1 MINTIEHR
9 PLVTA
14 YRLGVATMAMMGADV
29 GAQDESFSERDT
41 IRIEVTGSNIK
52 RTDTDGLLPLQI
64 ITRTEIERAGWTT
77 AAELMSHVAANFN
90 GRNDRESIGQAAIPG
105 FAGAN
110 LRGIGE
116 GYTLVLLNGRRLAN
130 YAFLGFAVDLSVI
143 PFAAVER
150 VEILRDGASSI
161 YGSDAIA
168 GVVNFVL
175 RKDYRGF
182 EVSGHVESPEHRG
195 ADQSQVTATVG
206 FGDLVKDRYNAFI
219 NVDWQRGRA
228 LAGRDR
234 EFARTGYRPE
244 QGLINLGFG
253 TFPGG
258 IEIWHG
264 DQPEGTRFPSAAA
277 GCAPPLSRLIPEFDN
292 ACAFDFANIVDIVPP
307 TETVTLLARG
317 TVQVA
322 PDHQLFAEYS
332 YARRDLQFKIAPTA
346 VSRFNSNGLTPI
358 RYPAGGP
365 FYPTE
370 FAAANGLSGDLDVQF
385 RTMELGPRINET
397 RTQAQR
403 LLLGAEGRIGS
414 WDYNTAY
421 DHSVDEARDTIRH
434 GYVSTSR
441 LAAAMLTGLINPFGP
456 SGDEGRRLLETTE
469 IAPDSRTAKGTL
481 DQVDF
486 RASTQWG
493 RLPGGAI
500 GFAAGAEAR
509 RERLEDHPTAIQ
521 ETGDVQGLGSKIV
534 PEHAA
539 RRVGALFVEANLP
552 FIASVEAQLSARYDY
567 YSDFGGT
574 TNPKV
579 ALRWQPSRA
588 LLFRGAWGT
597 GFRAPTLADLHGAQ
611 VERFSFEQTASDP
624 LRCPVTHSETDC
636 DVVFRLLEGGNPDL
650 KPEHS
655 TQYTFGVVWEPVV
668 GTSASIH
675 YWHMQLRDVLGSL
688 DLGTI
693 FDHIDIFGSS
703 NVVRG
708 PPDAEHPSL
717 PGPIHHLIV
726 TGQNVGRMATAGFD
740 IDLRARSP
748 ALRMG
753 RFSAELDASYLTKS
767 EGQLTGFPAE
777 SSLGRYGFF
786 SPVPRWRHYAAVNWE
801 RGAWNATLAQTFQ
814 TGYSDEN
821 PLADGAPRRVS
832 SYSIWDVQG
841 SYTGVRNLT
850 VTLGVRNLF
859 DRDPPFTNGSSS
871 TGWERAYA
879 DPRGRTY
886 YATLKYAFAEKPR

>member
-1 MINTIEHR
+1 MINDR
-9 PLVTA
+9 VRRSLNTA
-14 YRLGVATMAMMGADV
+14 YRLSVVTMAMMGADV
-29 GAQDESFSERDT
+29 AAQDESFSERDT

-52 RTDTDGLLPLQI
+52 RTDTDGLLPLQV
-64 ITRTEIERAGWTT
+64 ITRDEIERAGWTT

-90 GRNDRESIGQAAIPG
+90 ARNDRESISQGLIPG

-168 GVVNFVL
+168 GVINFVL

-182 EVSGHVESPEHRG
+182 EVSGHVENPEHRG
-195 ADQSQVTATVG
+195 AEQSQATATLG
-206 FGDLVKDRYNAFI
+206 FGDLNKDRYNAFI
-219 NVDWQRGRA
+219 NMDWQKGRA
-228 LAGRDR
+228 LAARQR
-234 EFARTGYRPE
+234 EFSRTGYRPE
-244 QGLINLGFG
+244 QGLFSLGFG

-264 DQPEGTRFPSAAA
+264 DQFERTLFPSAAA
-277 GCAPPLSRLIPEFDN
+277 GCAPPLSRLISEFDGE
-292 ACAFDFANIVDIVPP
+292 CWFDYANIVDIIPP
-307 TETVTLLARG
+307 SETVSVLARA
-317 TVQVA
+317 TVQIA
-322 PDHQLFAEYS
+322 PNHQLFAEYS
-332 YARRDLQFKIAPTA
+332 YARRGLQFKIAPTG

-403 LLLGAEGRIGS
+403 LLLGAEGRIGD

-421 DHSVDEARDTIRH
+421 DHSIDEARDTYRH

-456 SGDEGRRLLETTE
+456 SGDEGRRLLATTE

-481 DQVDF
+481 DQVDI

-493 RLPGGAI
+493 RLPGGPI
-500 GFAAGAEAR
+500 GFAVGAEGR
-509 RERLEDHPTAIQ
+509 RERIEDRPTSIQ
-521 ETGDVQGLGSKIV
+521 ETGDVLGFSSQIV

-552 FIASVEAQLSARYDY
+552 LIASVEAQLSARYDH

-574 TNPKV
+574 MNPKV
-579 ALRWQPSRA
+579 ALRWQPARTLLLRA
-588 LLFRGAWGT
+588 AWGT

-611 VERFSFEQTASDP
+611 TERFSFEQAASDP
-624 LRCPVTHSETDC
+624 LRCPVTQSEADC
-636 DVVFRLLEGGNPDL
+636 DVIFRLLEGGNPDL

-655 TQYTFGVVWEPVV
+655 TQYTLGMVWEPVN

-675 YWHMQLRDVLGSL
+675 YWHMQIRDVLGSL

-693 FDHIDIFGSS
+693 FDHIDMFGSS

-717 PGPIHHLIV
+717 PGPIHHVIV
-726 TGQNVGRMATAGFD
+726 TGQNIGRMETAGFD

-748 ALRMG
+748 ALRIG
-753 RFSAELDASYLTKS
+753 RLSAQLDASYLTKS
-767 EGQLTGFPAE
+767 EGQLSNFPAE
-777 SSLGRYGFF
+777 SFLGKYGFF
-786 SPVPRWRHYAAVNWE
+786 SPVPRWRHYASINWE
-801 RGAWNATLAQTFQ
+801 RGSWNATLAQTFQ
-814 TGYSDEN
+814 TGYSDAN
-821 PLADGAPRRVS
+821 PLPDGSPRRVS
-832 SYSIWDVQG
+832 SYSVWDLQG
-841 SYTGVRNLT
+841 SYSGFRNLT

-859 DRDPPFTNGSSS
+859 DRDPPFTNGPVS
-871 TGWERAYA
+871 TGWEMAYA

-886 YATLKYAFAEKPR
+886 YATLKYSFEAKAR

>member
-1 MINTIEHR
+1 M
-9 PLVTA
+9 
-14 YRLGVATMAMMGADV
+14 
-29 GAQDESFSERDT
+29 
-41 IRIEVTGSNIK
+41 
-52 RTDTDGLLPLQI
+52 
-64 ITRTEIERAGWTT
+64 
-77 AAELMSHVAANFN
+77 
-90 GRNDRESIGQAAIPG
+90 
-105 FAGAN
+105 
-110 LRGIGE
+110 
-116 GYTLVLLNGRRLAN
+116 
-130 YAFLGFAVDLSVI
+130 
-143 PFAAVER
+143 
-150 VEILRDGASSI
+150 
-161 YGSDAIA
+161 
-168 GVVNFVL
+168 
-175 RKDYRGF
+175 
-182 EVSGHVESPEHRG
+182 
-195 ADQSQVTATVG
+195 
-206 FGDLVKDRYNAFI
+206 
-219 NVDWQRGRA
+219 
-228 LAGRDR
+228 
-234 EFARTGYRPE
+234 
-244 QGLINLGFG
+244 
-253 TFPGG
+253 
-258 IEIWHG
+258 
-264 DQPEGTRFPSAAA
+264 
-277 GCAPPLSRLIPEFDN
+277 
-292 ACAFDFANIVDIVPP
+292 
-307 TETVTLLARG
+307 LARA

-332 YARRDLQFKIAPTA
+332 YARRDLQFKIAPTG

-403 LLLGAEGRIGS
+403 LLLGAEGRIGD

-456 SGDEGRRLLETTE
+456 SGDEGRRLLATAE

-486 RASTQWG
+486 RASTQLG
-493 RLPGGAI
+493 RLPGGPI
-500 GFAAGAEAR
+500 GFAAGAEGR
-509 RERLEDHPTAIQ
+509 RERIEDHPTAIQ
-521 ETGDVQGLGSKIV
+521 ETGDVQGIGSHIV

-552 FIASVEAQLSARYDY
+552 LIASVEAQLSARYDH

-579 ALRWQPSRA
+579 ALRWQPVRS

-611 VERFSFEQTASDP
+611 TERFSFEQTADDP
-624 LRCPVTHSETDC
+624 LRCPVTQSEADC
-636 DVVFRLLEGGNPDL
+636 DVIFRLLEGGNPDL

-675 YWHMQLRDVLGSL
+675 YWHMQIRDVLGSL

-693 FDHIDIFGSS
+693 FDHIDMFGSS

-708 PPDAEHPSL
+708 PPDAEHPLL
-717 PGPIHHLIV
+717 PGPIHHVIV
-726 TGQNVGRMATAGFD
+726 TGQNVGRMETAGFD
-740 IDLRARSP
+740 IDLRAHSP
-748 ALRMG
+748 ALPMG
-753 RFSAELDASYLTKS
+753 RVTAELNASYLTKS
-767 EGQLTGFPAE
+767 QGQLTGFPAE
-777 SSLGRYGFF
+777 SFLGKYRFF
-786 SPVPRWRHYAAVNWE
+786 SPVPRWRHYAALNWE

-821 PLADGAPRRVS
+821 PLADGSPRRVS
-832 SYSIWDVQG
+832 SYSVWDVQG
-841 SYTGVRNLT
+841 SYTGIRNLT

-859 DRDPPFTNGSSS
+859 DRDPPFTNGGSS
-871 TGWERAYA
+871 TGWEKAYA

-886 YATLKYAFAEKPR
+886 YATLKYAFAAKAR